1 MKKRLESE
9 LISIAHRILKLKNKS
24 EVDQLYKETQ
34 KLYETLT
41 VLKFYQDNF
50 ESVKND
56 VDAAVLEEK
65 LEQHLEDETPQEVVL
80 EVKST
85 EEPTVEIQAE
95 PEAIVA
101 TEEEAEVVSD
111 EDIEEVEE
119 AIVSEE
125 AEEDPSVSEL
135 AEQGEPVLEEEMEDV
150 VAENEPEVTQEVP
163 VFKPIFELA
172 EEEEEEIETAEIAS
186 EVKPDKKHI
195 ALEDLLG
202 ENYVDPIFVKP
213 NEVSLF
219 STDSSV
225 TEQAKQTVEEVK
237 KETNISEPAKPAETK
252 AATLNAAFG
261 KTMEIGLNDRVAFVN
276 NLFGES
282 NEDFNRVIS
291 QLNTF
296 DNLEEAKNFLNEMI
310 IPDYNYWV
318 GKEEYIERF
327 MAIVEKKFA

>member
-24 EVDQLYKETQ
+24 EVDQLYRETQ
-34 KLYETLT
+34 KLYETLS

-50 ESVKND
+50 ESVKAD
-56 VDAAVLEEK
+56 VAAAVLEEK
-65 LEQHLEDETPQEVVL
+65 IEQHLEAETPQEVIL
-80 EVKST
+80 EVQSV
-85 EEPTVEIQAE
+85 EEPQA
-95 PEAIVA
+95 
-101 TEEEAEVVSD
+101 EAEVVAQ
-111 EDIEEVEE
+111 EETEE
-119 AIVSEE
+119 ADDLGDSNPEEQTVVSEE
-125 AEEDPSVSEL
+125 AEEDTSDSEL
-135 AEQGEPVLEEEMEDV
+135 AEQVEPVLEEEAEEV
-150 VAENEPEVTQEVP
+150 EAENETEIDEEEP

-172 EEEEEEIETAEIAS
+172 DHDEEEEEEIEMIAEP
-186 EVKPDKKHI
+186 KPETKHV
-195 ALEDLLG
+195 ALEHLLG
-202 ENYVDPIFVKP
+202 ENYVDPVFVKP

-219 STDSSV
+219 STDD
-225 TEQAKQTVEEVK
+225 AGEEPK
-237 KETNISEPAKPAETK
+237 KETVASEPEVQTETK
-252 AATLNAAFG
+252 AASLNAAFG
-261 KTMEIGLNDRVAFVN
+261 KSMEIGLNDRVAFVN

-296 DNLEEAKNFLNEMI
+296 DNLEEAKTFLNEMV

>member
-50 ESVKND
+50 ESVKNE

-65 LEQHLEDETPQEVVL
+65 IEQNLEAEAQLEAIQEVKPV
-80 EVKST
+80 
-85 EEPTVEIQAE
+85 EEPEVVVESEKE
-95 PEAIVA
+95 PEMVVEEEI
-101 TEEEAEVVSD
+101 EEEAM
-111 EDIEEVEE
+111 
-119 AIVSEE
+119 VSEE
-125 AEEDPSVSEL
+125 AEEEV
-135 AEQGEPVLEEEMEDV
+135 EPVLEEEME
-150 VAENEPEVTQEVP
+150 EEMVTETDEEEP
-163 VFKPIFELA
+163 VFKPIFELV
-172 EEEEEEIETAEIAS
+172 EEEEEIEPAETAS
-186 EVKPDKKHI
+186 EVKPETKHV

-219 STDSSV
+219 STETLTEPKEV
-225 TEQAKQTVEEVK
+225 TE
-237 KETNISEPAKPAETK
+237 PK
-252 AATLNAAFG
+252 ATSLNSAFG

-276 NLFGES
+276 NLFAGS

-296 DNLEEAKNFLNEMI
+296 DNFAEAKDFLNEMV

-318 GKEEYIERF
+318 GKEDYIERF
-327 MAIVEKKFA
+327 MEVVEKKFK